1 MEGGANPVIKS
12 GTKRVQK
19 RLKKVPHHLSWSGGA
34 AAAAVKKT
42 DGPNKLFEFG
52 KNRGSL
58 IPLNYL
64 RIEGGGGSDRLR
76 KISSMQCD
84 QNGRLI
90 SIWRALKPVATLLL
104 IYVAVLNAWYSS
116 EAPFPVPV
124 LSSK

>member
-42 DGPNKLFEFG
+42 DGPTKLFEFG
-52 KNRGSL
+52 KNRGPAQL
-58 IPLNYL
+58 FTN
-64 RIEGGGGSDRLR
+64 RRWGGSDRLR